1 MSNKKLN
8 LDKVLASVQ
17 NKVSIENAHI
27 HDIVQISDNLYHVTA
42 HFNVSDKFT
51 SSQKLRI
58 ALANA
63 LEHKAVPIRGT
74 FRKIASKHPL
84 AVAGFVSTVPESI
97 EFTDEVASSG
107 RFVAVASAKSN
118 VMLDTQDEQMWEVSA
133 HGDKKYLVRN
143 MEEDL
148 SHLVTLA
155 SNSQRKIRS
164 SGSDVISAAIQL
176 PEFNLGDVVSYVDQE
191 TASVKFGRIV
201 GTITASYEDE
211 DGNEEEMEDLEVIE
225 LDGDEKE
232 MASVQVSPYAVICA
246 AEIDEDEDLELD
258 EDTKAETA
266 ALSEKSTE
274 ELKAYYAKLYGQFP
288 KYYAEIEETINENA
302 VM

>member
-1 MSNKKLN
+1 MSSRKLN
-8 LDKVLASVQ
+8 IDKVLASVQ
-17 NKVSIENAHI
+17 SKVSIENAHI
-27 HDIVQISDNLYHVTA
+27 HDVVQISDNLFHVTA

-51 SSQKLRI
+51 SPQKMRI
-58 ALANA
+58 ALAKA
-63 LEHKAVPIRGT
+63 LEHKAVPVRGT
-74 FRKIASKHPL
+74 FRKIASKYPL
-84 AVAGFVSTVPESI
+84 AVAGFVSTVPESL

-107 RFVAVASAKSN
+107 RFVSVASAKSN

-155 SNSQRKIRS
+155 SNSQRSIRS

-176 PEFNLGDVVSYVDQE
+176 PQLNLGDVVSYVDQE

-201 GTITASYEDE
+201 GTITATYENE
-211 DGNEEEMEDLEVIE
+211 DGEEEEMEDLEVIE
-225 LDGDEKE
+225 FDGEKE
-232 MASVQVSPYAVICA
+232 MSSVQVSPYAVICA
-246 AEIDEDEDLELD
+246 AEIDEEEDLELD

-266 ALSEKSTE
+266 SLDAKSTE
-274 ELKAYYAKLYGQFP
+274 ELKAYYAKLYGKFP